1 MNASNDFRL
10 IQRALYSL
18 LVALAIPQTSE
29 PARPGPPQF
38 THL

>member
-1 MNASNDFRL
+1 MRATISDL
-10 IQRALYSL
+10 IERVLSL

-38 THL
+38 IHP